1 MDLENKMNDMLRQV
15 CNIPNNIGIKD
26 DMSSNTVE
34 GWDSLANLHLISELE
49 GNFGIEFDFNELLD
63 IENWGALKELV
74 KKIING
80 KQCR

>member
-1 MDLENKMNDMLRQV
+1 
-15 CNIPNNIGIKD
+15 
-26 DMSSNTVE
+26 MSSNTVE